1 MDEQNGTTPAGRP
14 QWGRRIAYATL
25 AAGAVVALVTLV
37 AAQPIAAAIQQGAG
51 FHHRWA
57 GHWGGGPA
65 MSPEAAKEHLQ
76 VAAKWALRDI
86 DASEAQQDKI
96 NAIVAGAVDDLF
108 KLRDQHH
115 ANQLALHSQLMGATI
130 DRAALEETRKSEM
143 ALADDA
149 SKRLVQALADISE
162 VLTPDQRQ
170 ALAERIHRHHQ
181 M

>member
-1 MDEQNGTTPAGRP
+1 MDEQNGTTPAGKPR
-14 QWGRRIAYATL
+14 WGRRIAYATL
-25 AAGAVVALVTLV
+25 AAGAVVGLVTLV
-37 AAQPIAAAIQQGAG
+37 AARPIAAAIQQGGG

-57 GHWGGGPA
+57 AHWGGEA

-86 DASEAQQDKI
+86 DASEAQQEKV
-96 NAIVAGAVDDLF
+96 NAIVAGAIDDLF
-108 KLRDQHH
+108 QLRDQHH
-115 ANQLALHSQLMGATI
+115 ANQVALHSQLMGATI

-143 ALADDA
+143 ALADQA

-162 VLTPDQRQ
+162 VLTPEQRQ